1 MQKWKDYQII
11 LILAIFYVGLGL
23 AWGLSELQLL
33 QRETKD
39 DNASIQGA
47 EEQMKHYGL

>member
-39 DNASIQGA
+39 D